1 MSWHK
6 EGYDVNENDYKNKS
20 MSEVKFI
27 DGLIVK
33 EGKPDFV
40 KAKLSFKIE
49 EFAKFV
55 KENQKDGWLNIDILE
70 SKNGKLYGKLNQFE
84 PNKMA
89 NDLNKS
95 TEDKDDLPF

>member
-1 MSWHK
+1 
-6 EGYDVNENDYKNKS
+6 

-55 KENQKDGWLNIDILE
+55 KENAKDGWLNIDILE
-70 SKNGKLYGKLNQFE
+70 SKNGKLYGKLNDFQ
-84 PNKMA
+84 PNKENYRGDA
-89 NDLNKS
+89 G
-95 TEDKDDLPF
+95 DLPF

>member
-1 MSWHK
+1 
-6 EGYDVNENDYKNKS
+6 

-55 KENQKDGWLNIDILE
+55 KENAKDGWLNIDILE
-70 SKNGKLYGKLNQFE
+70 SKNGKLYGKLNEFKPE
-84 PNKMA
+84 K
-89 NDLNKS
+89 KGE
-95 TEDKDDLPF
+95 EDDSMPF

>member
-1 MSWHK
+1 
-6 EGYDVNENDYKNKS
+6 

-40 KAKLSFKIE
+40 KAKLSSKIE

-55 KENQKDGWLNIDILE
+55 KENAKDGWLNIDILE
-70 SKNGKLYGKLNQFE
+70 SKNGKLYGKLNEFQPE
-84 PNKMA
+84 K
-89 NDLNKS
+89 KGEES
-95 TEDKDDLPF
+95 KDLPF

>member
-1 MSWHK
+1 
-6 EGYDVNENDYKNKS
+6 

-70 SKNGKLYGKLNQFE
+70 SKNGKLYGKLNDFTPE
-84 PNKMA
+84 K
-89 NDLNKS
+89 K
-95 TEDKDDLPF
+95 EDDMPF

>member
-1 MSWHK
+1 
-6 EGYDVNENDYKNKS
+6 

-70 SKNGKLYGKLNQFE
+70 SKNGKLYGKLNDFVPE
-84 PNKMA
+84 K
-89 NDLNKS
+89 KGEES
-95 TEDKDDLPF
+95 EDGMPF